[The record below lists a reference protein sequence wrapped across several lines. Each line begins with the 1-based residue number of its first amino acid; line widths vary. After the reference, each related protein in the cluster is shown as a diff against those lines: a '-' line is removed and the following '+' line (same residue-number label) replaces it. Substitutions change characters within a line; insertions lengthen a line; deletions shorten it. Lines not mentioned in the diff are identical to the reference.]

1 MNARRLAFAQLANSI
16 GDGAYYVTSA
26 LFFTT
31 IVGLPAV
38 RVGLALTVAWGIGAL
53 AGVPIGAFADRHGPR
68 AVAVTLAVGTG
79 AAVSA
84 FLTVRSFWPFLAVLV
99 LYATCQSGLSAAR
112 QALLAELV
120 EAGERTKARA
130 RIQATSNAGI
140 AVGAGIGGVALSVGT
155 ETAYLA
161 AFGMDA
167 VAFAVAAVL
176 LARVG
181 RVQGVPTTGA
191 RRLEVLR
198 DKPYAALA
206 GLNAVMLLTMP
217 LLSVI
222 LPLWIAQ
229 RTDAPKWMVAALF
242 VLNTGGV
249 VLFQV
254 RVARGVRTLT
264 DAARYVR
271 WAGVALAVSCGIL
284 ALSGIWS
291 GAWAAGLVLLAGA
304 ALQVVGEM
312 LLAAGSWE
320 ISFGLAPEGSQGQYQ
335 GFFGT
340 GVPVARMAG
349 PGLLAVAVLEWGTPG
364 WALLGALFLA
374 AGLATGPVAT
384 WAAKTRTPTG
394 VVVAA

>member
-1 MNARRLAFAQLANSI
+1 
-16 GDGAYYVTSA
+16 
-26 LFFTT
+26 
-31 IVGLPAV
+31 
-38 RVGLALTVAWGIGAL
+38 
-53 AGVPIGAFADRHGPR
+53 
-68 AVAVTLAVGTG
+68 
-79 AAVSA
+79 
-84 FLTVRSFWPFLAVLV
+84 FLTVRSFWPFLLVLV
-99 LYATCQSGLSAAR
+99 VYATCQSGLSAAR
-112 QALLAELV
+112 QALLAGLV

-167 VAFAVAAVL
+167 AAFVVAAVL
-176 LARVG
+176 LARTGAVA
-181 RVQGVPTTGA
+181 VAPATGA

-254 RVARGVRTLT
+254 RVAKGVRTLT
-264 DAARYVR
+264 DAARHVR
-271 WAGVALAVSCGIL
+271 WAGIALAVSCGVL
-284 ALSGIWS
+284 ALSGTWR
-291 GAWAAGLVLLAGA
+291 GAWTAGLVLLVGA
-304 ALQVVGEM
+304 ALQVLGEM

-320 ISFGLAPEGSQGQYQ
+320 ISFGLAPEGAQGQYQ

-349 PGLLAVAVLEWGTPG
+349 PGLLAVAVLEWGSPG
-364 WALLGALFLA
+364 WALLGALFLG
-374 AGLATGPVAT
+374 AGLATGPVAR
-384 WAAKTRTPTG
+384 WASRERARE
-394 VVVAA
+394 VVAAA

>member
-1 MNARRLAFAQLANSI
+1 MNTRRLALAQLANSI

-31 IVGLPAV
+31 IVGLSPV

-53 AGVPIGAFADRHGPR
+53 AGVPIGALADRRGPR
-68 AVAVTLAVGTG
+68 GVAVLLAVGT
-79 AAVSA
+79 AVAVSA

-99 LYATCQSGLSAAR
+99 VYATCQSGLSAAR
-112 QALLAELV
+112 QALLAGLV
-120 EAGERTKARA
+120 EAGERTKVRA

-155 ETAYLA
+155 ESAYLA

-167 VAFAVAAVL
+167 VAFVLAAVL

-181 RVQGVPTTGA
+181 AVAGTPATGA

-198 DKPYAALA
+198 DRPYAALA

-254 RVARGVRTLT
+254 RVAKGVRTLT
-264 DAARYVR
+264 DAGRCVR
-271 WAGVALAVSCGIL
+271 WAGIVLAASCGIL
-284 ALSGIWS
+284 ALSGMWR

-304 ALQVVGEM
+304 ASQVLGEM

-349 PGLLAVAVLEWGTPG
+349 PGLLAVAVLEWGAPG
-364 WALLGALFLA
+364 WALLGAMFLA
-374 AGLATGPVAT
+374 AGLATGPVAR
-384 WAAKTRTPTG
+384 WASRKRAG
-394 VVVAA
+394 EVVAAA